1 MLLRLKDFKEHK
13 MEIDHEKSIA
23 YAKVYLK
30 TDEQKKKFTV
40 YYCGWNPYLEEHE
53 WVDMPGDYYCEY
65 EFEFVEIK
73 YNE

>member
-1 MLLRLKDFKEHK
+1 

-30 TDEQKKKFTV
+30 TDEQKKFNV
-40 YYCGWNPYLEEHE
+40 YYCGWNPWLEEHE
-53 WVDMPGDYYCEY
+53 WVDMPGDYYLEH

>member
-1 MLLRLKDFKEHK
+1 
-13 MEIDHEKSIA
+13 MEIDHEKYIA

-30 TDEQKKKFTV
+30 TDEQKKEFTV

-53 WVDMPGDYYCEY
+53 WVDMPGDYYWEH